1 MEDFGYKKNEQ
12 IQASTNLYKKIF
24 FISGILVSL
33 STFVFISLNA
43 YKLINHDIKEIETI
57 KSPTQPIKTYEE
69 SDYNDKDETRVVNRS
84 IYEDIFGNKNNNII
98 QEEIKINQNIEPA
111 LPPKNLRE
119 NKKPLNVKFDDG
131 DSVEQLSKNQEQII
145 NEEDEKNPD
154 EKAENKKNEKQ
165 KNELQQIQ
173 QISKNKIA
181 EAPKPNPVKTI
192 RKRGSIRVQISA
204 MSSPENCKDY
214 YRKLSQKYPTIFN
227 KTKYYIE
234 EADLG
239 KRGIFYRLQIG
250 DFFNQVDAEEFCENF
265 IAQSQKSRSECIIV
279 E

>member
-1 MEDFGYKKNEQ
+1 MEDFGYKRNEQ
-12 IQASTNLYKKIF
+12 IQTGNNFYKKIF
-24 FISGILVSL
+24 LISAILVSL
-33 STFVFISLNA
+33 SLFIYISLNA
-43 YKLINHDIKEIETI
+43 YKLIYHDQKEIETI
-57 KSPTQPIKTYEE
+57 KSPAQPIKIYED

-111 LPPKNLRE
+111 YPPKNARD
-119 NKKPLNVKFDDG
+119 NKKAPNV
-131 DSVEQLSKNQEQII
+131 VIEN
-145 NEEDEKNPD
+145 NEEEEEESPKPVDDSKENAEKKPSEISD
-154 EKAENKKNEKQ
+154 KQ
-165 KNELQQIQ
+165 KNELQKIQ
-173 QISKNKIA
+173 QIAKNKIA
-181 EAPKPNPVKTI
+181 ETPKPSSAKTV
-192 RKRGSIRVQISA
+192 RKRGSIRVQVSA
-204 MSSPENCKDY
+204 MSSPESCKEY

>member
-12 IQASTNLYKKIF
+12 IQTGTNLYKKIF
-24 FISGILVSL
+24 LISAILLSL
-33 STFVFISLNA
+33 SIFIYISLSA
-43 YKLINHDIKEIETI
+43 YKLIYQNKREIETI
-57 KSPTQPIKTYEE
+57 KSPTQAIKTYED
-69 SDYNDKDETRVVNRS
+69 SDYNEKDETRVVNRS

-111 LPPKNLRE
+111 LPPKNFRE
-119 NKKPLNVKFDDG
+119 NKKTLNVKTDDE
-131 DSVEQLSKNQEQII
+131 DSDDQSLKDQEQMI
-145 NEEDEKNPD
+145 EDED
-154 EKAENKKNEKQ
+154 EKAETNKNEKQ
-165 KNELQQIQ
+165 KNELQKIQ

-192 RKRGSIRVQISA
+192 RKRSSIRVQISA

-214 YRKLSQKYPTIFN
+214 YRKLNQKYPTIFN

>member
-1 MEDFGYKKNEQ
+1 MEDFGYKRNEQ
-12 IQASTNLYKKIF
+12 IHTGTNLYKKIF
-24 FISGILVSL
+24 LISAILLSL
-33 STFVFISLNA
+33 SIFIYISLNA
-43 YKLINHDIKEIETI
+43 YKLIYQNQKEIETI
-57 KSPTQPIKTYEE
+57 KSPSQPIKTYEE
-69 SDYNDKDETRVVNRS
+69 SDYNEKDETRVVNRS
-84 IYEDIFGNKNNNII
+84 IYEDIFGNKNSNII

-119 NKKPLNVKFDDG
+119 NKKSLNDKIDDEDSEDPSVKDQDQITE
-131 DSVEQLSKNQEQII
+131 VEENI
-145 NEEDEKNPD
+145 NENVD
-154 EKAENKKNEKQ
+154 NKKNEMK
-165 KNELQQIQ
+165 KKELQKIQ
-173 QISKNKIA
+173 QISNNKIV
-181 EAPKPNPVKTI
+181 EAPKPNTVKTI

-204 MSSPENCKDY
+204 MSSTENCKDY
-214 YRKLSQKYPTIFN
+214 YRKLSQKFPTIFN